1 VTAPSA
7 SRRARVA
14 PSTWI
19 APECTMNRRPLS
31 IVALTVLCTLVACG
45 GSKSPKGTGGNGG
58 TPDGGAGAGAKGG
71 AGGAGTGGLGGAAGV
86 GGMHG
91 SAGAGGGGGAA
102 AGAGGTSTGG
112 RGGPGGG
119 GGAVVPDHH
128 RAAAAACLPDR
139 SPGSCPYPDGGP
151 TTGVCVADSA
161 CPSSAGQTNG
171 RCGPAPRLAACQCS
185 YDTCFRDED
194 CALGG
199 PCLCRTGATADGTAP
214 NYCMKGNCQVD
225 ADCGPGGWCSPT
237 EDFSCGRFS
246 GTVGYYCHTPA
257 DTCVNDGECATA
269 ASPTANCRFNP
280 TVGAWACASGQ
291 CAG

>member
-1 VTAPSA
+1 
-7 SRRARVA
+7 
-14 PSTWI
+14 
-19 APECTMNRRPLS
+19 MNRRPFS

-45 GSKSPKGTGGNGG
+45 GSKSQRGAGGNGG
-58 TPDGGAGAGAKGG
+58 TPDGGAGAGGKG
-71 AGGAGTGGLGGAAGV
+71 GTGGLGGAAGV
-86 GGMHG
+86 GGAAGM
-91 SAGAGGGGGAA
+91 AGAGGGPGAA
-102 AGAGGTSTGG
+102 AGAAGTSTGG
-112 RGGPGGG
+112 SGGQGGG
-119 GGAVVPDHH
+119 GGAVPDRH
-128 RAAAAACLPDR
+128 RAAAATCLPDR
-139 SPGSCPYPDGGP
+139 SPGSCPYPDGGAP
-151 TTGVCVADSA
+151 AGGCVADSA
-161 CPSSAGQTNG
+161 CPSSAGKSNG
-171 RCGPAPRLAACQCS
+171 RCGAAQRVAVCQCS

-199 PCLCRTGATADGTAP
+199 PCACRTGETADNIAP
-214 NYCMKGNCQVD
+214 NFCMKGNCRVD

-257 DTCVNDGECATA
+257 DTCVNDGGCATA